1 MTNLKG
7 AIASGSIIALLSL
20 TVFALVLLNSN
31 TESAVVNLTTYQI
44 RNVSA
49 VVNGSNVDGGGT
61 TTLIEANDT
70 SVQITINVTM
80 QDAADNLAS
89 NLINISSVTITIP
102 TPNIAGRSNFTYQAS
117 SNNTTATAPVLSQF
131 FNVTRGGDF
140 NDV

>member
-102 TPNIAGRSNFTYQAS
+102 TPNIAGR
-117 SNNTTATAPVLSQF
+117 
-131 FNVTRGGDF
+131 
-140 NDV
+140 